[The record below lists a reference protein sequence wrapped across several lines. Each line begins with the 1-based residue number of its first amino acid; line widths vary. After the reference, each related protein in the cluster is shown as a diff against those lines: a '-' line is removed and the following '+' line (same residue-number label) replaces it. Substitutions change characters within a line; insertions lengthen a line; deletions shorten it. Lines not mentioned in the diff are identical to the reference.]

1 MSIAVSTSTKPT
13 ASLAEILQAVRRRR
27 RPLLWVASGTLVAA
41 LLCALFWP
49 PTFVSTGTI
58 LIEQQELPAD
68 LVRSTISS
76 FADQRIQI
84 ITQRVMTTENLL
96 RIIDRYKLY
105 EQIRKT
111 KPREVLI
118 GKLRDNIGFEMI
130 SAEVIDPRHGN
141 PTKATIA
148 FSISF
153 KDRSASTAAQVANEL
168 VSLYL
173 QENIDSRKRR
183 TADASNFLGDESE
196 RLNTTIVELQAKL
209 ATFKEQHL
217 NDLPELAGINQ
228 QILTRTDEE
237 VREVD
242 TRLRSLDQQIVYL
255 DAQLAQ
261 LSPTAQVYT
270 STGERVMAPADRL
283 KYLRAEQARVS
294 GLYAANHPDVVRIQR
309 EIAGLEKQTGSVET
323 LNDLERQLQDAT
335 TKRAAAS
342 ERYGAEH
349 PDVAQLDRLIDGLQ
363 TRVVTAR
370 AAPPTAQSV
379 SDNAGADN
387 PGYIQIKAQREA
399 SANERRSLEQKR
411 SDLSAKLLNLETR
424 LAKTPAVERDYMAL
438 TRDLENNQLKYREV
452 RQKQMEAQVAQ
463 NMEDDRK
470 GERFTLIE
478 PPLVPEEPA
487 SPNRL
492 VIMVL
497 GVFLAMGAAVGVVA
511 VIETLDTSVRNK
523 RDLESLLNV
532 APLAVLPF
540 IETQAERGMRAQR
553 QRLSLAG
560 MAGTAVLAV
569 ALMHF
574 FYKPLDVLWQVALR
588 RFG

>member
-1 MSIAVSTSTKPT
+1 MMTSTSQKQST
-13 ASLAEILQAVRRRR
+13 SVSFGELLQAVRRRR
-27 RPLLWVASGTLVAA
+27 WPMLIAGATVFAIA
-41 LLCALFWP
+41 LLCAVLWP
-49 PTFVSTGTI
+49 ATYRASGTI
-58 LIEQQELPAD
+58 LIEQQELPSD

-76 FADQRIQI
+76 YADQRIQV

-105 EQIRKT
+105 EKMRAT

-118 GKLRDNIGFEMI
+118 AKMRDNIGFDMI

-148 FSISF
+148 FSVSF
-153 KDRSASTAAQVANEL
+153 SDRSADTAAQVANEL

-183 TADASNFLGDESE
+183 TADATNFLNDESE
-196 RLNTTIVELQAKL
+196 RLNAQIVELQAKL
-209 ATFKEQHL
+209 AEFKERHL
-217 NDLPELAGINQ
+217 NDLPELAGVNV

-242 TRLRSLDQQIVYL
+242 TRIRSLDQQIVYL

-283 KYLRAEQARVS
+283 KYLRAEQARVT
-294 GLYAANHPDVVRIQR
+294 GLYAPDHPDVVRVQR
-309 EIAGLEKQTGSVET
+309 EITGLEAQVGSVET
-323 LNDLERQLQDAT
+323 RQDLERQLQDAT
-335 TKRAAAS
+335 AQRAAAS
-342 ERYGAEH
+342 ERYGVEH
-349 PDVAQLDRLIDGLQ
+349 PDVVKLNRLIEALKAKAS
-363 TRVVTAR
+363 VAR
-370 AAPPTAQSV
+370 DEKSIAA
-379 SDNAGADN
+379 DRGDGADN

-399 SANERRSLEQKR
+399 SANERTSLQKKRTDLSSKLTELEQ
-411 SDLSAKLLNLETR
+411 R

-438 TRDLENNQLKYREV
+438 TRELENNQLKYREV

-463 NMEDDRK
+463 NMEDGRK

-492 VIMVL
+492 VIVVL
-497 GVFLAMGAAVGVVA
+497 GVFLSVASAVGSVA
-511 VIETLDTSVRNK
+511 LLESIDTTVRSR
-523 RDLESLLNV
+523 RDLIAVLDV
-532 APLAVLPF
+532 PPLAVLPW
-540 IETQAERGMRAQR
+540 IQTQEDR
-553 QRLSLAG
+553 
-560 MAGTAVLAV
+560 LAV
-569 ALMHF
+569 TKQRRYALVGAIASTALAVVMVHS
-574 FYKPLDVLWQVALR
+574 FYKPLDVLWQVVVR
-588 RFG
+588 RIAG